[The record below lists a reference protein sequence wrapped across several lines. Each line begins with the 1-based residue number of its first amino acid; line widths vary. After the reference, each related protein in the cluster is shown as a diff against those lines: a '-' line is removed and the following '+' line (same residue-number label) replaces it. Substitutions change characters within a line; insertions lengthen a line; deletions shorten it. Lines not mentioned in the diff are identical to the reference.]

1 MIKRAAFLFLIL
13 LFTIRLHAQ
22 LSAEFETD
30 SLTANTFVS
39 SSFISDHEGWLADDA
54 GNLWHTADG
63 GTSWTS
69 YPTEINFLNI
79 DFTDAMNGFGLT
91 SEAAYKTFDGGNT
104 WSLLTLSGTTGKSL
118 NFLDASTGFISGNEV
133 IYKTTDGGQ
142 SWTSISN
149 EGINFL
155 DYFFMDENTG
165 VAAVY
170 DTDSTRS
177 IMRTTDGGLQWNHVY
192 AAEDFFINAVW
203 VTNENTAW
211 AAGYYASTA
220 RGNYPAIIRSTDG
233 GVTWENT
240 YLNRETGNRKGER
253 FVDIR
258 FRNELEGYALSAY
271 SESVYTIDGGQT
283 WNFLY
288 DESGTCFVPDWGIY
302 QVLAGVHDLYLLGR
316 NGYVTKWK

>member
-1 MIKRAAFLFLIL
+1 MKISTLFFLIFL
-13 LFTIRLHAQ
+13 LAIRLHAQ
-22 LSAEFETD
+22 ISAEFETD
-30 SLTANTFVS
+30 SLATNTFVA

-69 YPTEINFLNI
+69 SPTHINFLKL

-91 SEAAYKTFDGGNT
+91 SEAAYKTIDGGNS
-104 WSLLTLSGTTGKSL
+104 WSIMELPGSHGKRMY
-118 NFLDASTGFISGNEV
+118 FLDASTGFISGNHA

-142 SWTSISN
+142 SWTSIFI
-149 EGINFL
+149 GGVHFL
-155 DYFFMDENTG
+155 DYFFVDAGTG
-165 VAAVY
+165 MAAAY
-170 DTDSTRS
+170 DDDSTRS
-177 IMRTTDGGLQWNHVY
+177 ILRTIDGGLQWNHVY

-203 VTNENTAW
+203 MSDENTAW

-220 RGNYPAIIRSTDG
+220 RGNYPAIMRSSDG
-233 GVTWENT
+233 GLTWENK
-240 YLNRETGNRKGER
+240 YLNRETGSRKGEQ

-258 FRNELEGYALSAY
+258 FRNKLEGYALSAY

-288 DESGTCFVPDWGIY
+288 DESGTCFIPDWGIY
-302 QVLAGVHDLYLLGR
+302 GSLDGVNDMYLVGK
-316 NGYVTKWK
+316 NGYVTTWK